1 MRSPRLP
8 SARPS
13 RRTLLLAIGGILGAV
28 LLAAI
33 VAGPLRPQPVTG
45 SSPVFTM
52 TQGWTLLELQRH
64 LEAGDVT
71 AVTATGT
78 PGAADARLVARLADG
93 TLVPVLLSVAPED
106 AARSLAALGYGD
118 RLTDEAW
125 AAARAARALTTPPN
139 DPFRTVLGYALPAAM
154 LAAVVLLVWSAF
166 RGGLPRRRTA
176 SFAVVMPGRREPKT
190 TG

>member
-1 MRSPRLP
+1 MVPGRTATHTAFLGCPSPSAPIGSHESSGGRPIHRSRSESVSSMRSPRLP

-71 AVTATGT
+71 AVTATAT

-125 AAARAARALTTPPN
+125 AA
-139 DPFRTVLGYALPAAM
+139 
-154 LAAVVLLVWSAF
+154 
-166 RGGLPRRRTA
+166 
-176 SFAVVMPGRREPKT
+176 
-190 TG
+190 

>member
-1 MRSPRLP
+1 MRRPRLRP
-8 SARPS
+8 DRPPRLTAPLAART
-13 RRTLLLAIGGILGAV
+13 TLIAV
-28 LLAAI
+28 LALGII
-33 VAGPLRPQPVTG
+33 VAQLRPQPVTG

-71 AVTATGT
+71 AVPATGT

-93 TLVPVLLSVAPED
+93 ALVPVLLSVAPED

-125 AAARAARALTTPPN
+125 ATARGARPLSAPPT
-139 DPFRTVLGYALPAAM
+139 DPVRTLVGSALPAAM
-154 LAAVVLLVWSAF
+154 IAAVLLLVMSAF
-166 RGGLPRRRTA
+166 RGGLP
-176 SFAVVMPGRREPKT
+176 S
-190 TG
+190 